1 MGGTCGTTAALS
13 EQKSNKEVAGP
24 QGLDFCLGQITS
36 SPALSK
42 GSVSHLGGD
51 GFLHQQRLRRI
62 VDLQLPSFYYKTTT
76 C

>member
-1 MGGTCGTTAALS
+1 MGGTRGTTAALS

-51 GFLHQQRLRRI
+51 GFLHQ
-62 VDLQLPSFYYKTTT
+62 
-76 C
+76 